1 MPCPRPRNPIGPA
14 ASSYTQAA
22 RTASRLHRRPAV
34 YTSGRLHA
42 ACLARLHTSLSTPG
56 SGGVRRRAAL
66 RPFAPSVASRSLTF
80 RPQERTRRRATASS
94 LLSSGL
100 QRGPAVT
107 DTLAPATSARPA
119 RLSPAACRTSW
130 DRYASEPRGPKPA
143 PAVTS
148 RLPSSAA
155 RRVAGHTCPPTS
167 HGALLTVGPG
177 KALDA
182 RSVCSRDADFCFA
195 RRFSP
200 ALWLSAA
207 SSQCAAGASGRWFP
221 GGVCDPAG
229 RGVRGALGVRPPSPT
244 FQLRLPLGRAAPR
257 SAASP
262 RLPPL
267 GGTYPLPGILQH
279 PRCCKYPRWV
289 PDVGFCPRPA
299 LSHLLRASPGGKPTA
314 LLTCRPRGP
323 RPPSPARGFRLGLL
337 HAHLHSGGRGGG
349 ARQAGA
355 QVGGGDQPPLSLPE
369 PVQPP
374 LRTRRRLPV
383 ARFPAPHPRPPCSSL
398 SSSLRAVS
406 LGVLCS
412 LTFGHPLQVTDSS
425 LKPRAWIPKLLGKGL
440 GDSEH
445 ERLQPGRNSW

>member
-167 HGALLTVGPG
+167 HGALLTVGHG

-182 RSVCSRDADFCFA
+182 RSDCSRDADFTCFA

-207 SSQCAAGASGRWFP
+207 SSQSAGEPVVAGFLEECVTQLVAESVAPLASTPPPRPSSCAFRWAGPLRA
-221 GGVCDPAG
+221 A
-229 RGVRGALGVRPPSPT
+229 RPPLVCHLWGGPT
-244 FQLRLPLGRAAPR
+244 HCRAFFSTHA
-257 SAASP
+257 AAST
-262 RLPPL
+262 RA
-267 GGTYPLPGILQH
+267 G
-279 PRCCKYPRWV
+279 
-289 PDVGFCPRPA
+289 CPMVASA
-299 LSHLLRASPGGKPTA
+299 LV
-314 LLTCRPRGP
+314 
-323 RPPSPARGFRLGLL
+323 L
-337 HAHLHSGGRGGG
+337 H
-349 ARQAGA
+349 
-355 QVGGGDQPPLSLPE
+355 
-369 PVQPP
+369 
-374 LRTRRRLPV
+374 
-383 ARFPAPHPRPPCSSL
+383 
-398 SSSLRAVS
+398 
-406 LGVLCS
+406 
-412 LTFGHPLQVTDSS
+412 
-425 LKPRAWIPKLLGKGL
+425 
-440 GDSEH
+440 
-445 ERLQPGRNSW
+445 